1 MVEATKAKKSADLE
15 VVSVAPSLR
24 AFCRIRRI
32 KARAQGRP
40 RLAVRRAIA
49 TAIDVTKPTKIDI
62 RRRKRL
68 HSQVV
73 ERENLLTDF
82 RKTRSE
88 LVQLTLDKNRLEAE
102 LARERHQSQELHDR
116 VASQQKQLA
125 QAVARAESTESESQ
139 RVQWEVALAKER
151 RQNQDLQAQLT
162 SKVHQLERLSQEK
175 ARLEKLVKDLR
186 RPKVTEAT
194 VAGPSKLGQQALAK
208 QIADSECRILEHSS
222 WEIQQALQKRLL
234 LKWHPDKQPSAENA
248 HLATLVVQEM
258 QNLAVWRNR

>member
-1 MVEATKAKKSADLE
+1 MDVSHPAFSYSRSLIIQSLVDATQAKKTADLE

-49 TAIDVTKPTKIDI
+49 TAIDVTKPTKIDL

-88 LVQLTLDKNRLEAE
+88 LVQLTLDKNRLE
-102 LARERHQSQELHDR
+102 
-116 VASQQKQLA
+116 
-125 QAVARAESTESESQ
+125 
-139 RVQWEVALAKER
+139 
-151 RQNQDLQAQLT
+151 
-162 SKVHQLERLSQEK
+162 
-175 ARLEKLVKDLR
+175 
-186 RPKVTEAT
+186 
-194 VAGPSKLGQQALAK
+194 
-208 QIADSECRILEHSS
+208 
-222 WEIQQALQKRLL
+222 
-234 LKWHPDKQPSAENA
+234 
-248 HLATLVVQEM
+248 
-258 QNLAVWRNR
+258 